1 MKQSELEALEIEELE
16 QRIASQAPGSGRLLL
31 DANKFCKFADFPLS
45 SLTLK
50 GLQRGKFV
58 TCTEIQKQT
67 LLHAL
72 SGRDILGASKTGSG
86 KTLAFLVPL
95 VEDLF
100 RMRVSRDDANT
111 VFGLVVSPTR
121 ELSAQIYEMAKVLT
135 SHHAFNIGLLV
146 GGSEFKHSSNVQ
158 LAVGTPG
165 RILQHLEQS
174 PQFDVSQLAVLV
186 FDEAD
191 RLLDMGFS
199 DQIGNILSY
208 LPPSRANNGTRQT
221 MLFSATQ
228 TRKIKDL
235 ALLSM
240 TQPEFVSCFAKTEQ
254 QAEDAPSADK
264 PLMTPKELQQQY
276 IVCDISEKL
285 SIVHE
290 FLQQHCEQRTIVF
303 FTSCKQVKFVETC
316 FRRMR
321 IGLPVYALHGK
332 QTAEK
337 RRIIYD
343 QFCDKKGGAVLF
355 ATDVASRGLD
365 FPNVDWVVQA
375 DCPEDAATYIHRVGR
390 TARYEQQGKALLL
403 LLPSEEVEFVRLLKE
418 FSNVNLTKKQAALFG
433 KSKKKQDKKAA
444 ASNKE
449 DQLPLESRL
458 QDLLVKDPELKL
470 LAQKAFKSYLRSIHF
485 QPNTLVFDL
494 KKLSFAAFAQ
504 SLGLGQTP
512 RIKFSKLS
520 GEQGRK
526 QLRSVKNQS
535 RQAMQPGSSS
545 SEGEEDDGDEPEVK
559 KTDKISKLM
568 NRQPAKL
575 PSRRDDEEEG
585 GEASEGEEAVGN
597 AEDFFTSKGA
607 PSLSS
612 GTAAATEVYVPK
624 KQVVKKPKVIRIAA
638 SGLLKGAKSS
648 LVALDDDDD
657 DEDEGK
663 VSIDQGFVQ
672 RIAAKLK
679 QEDEQVDRGE
689 NRKRVKEMHKERKK
703 LQKMDK
709 EEERGHKN
717 VAVLAGSDDDDDEG
731 SGGSGIEDGD
741 LESQALRLIQR
752 G

>member
-31 DANKFCKFADFPLS
+31 DANKFSKFADFPLS

-146 GGSEFKHSSNVQ
+146 GGSEFKHTSNVQ

-208 LPPSRANNGTRQT
+208 LPPSRADNGTRQT

-254 QAEDAPSADK
+254 STTSAGEEAVVTPSADK

-276 IVCDISEKL
+276 IVCDIAEKL

-290 FLQQHCEQRTIVF
+290 FLQQHCEQRSIVF

-343 QFCDKKGGAVLF
+343 QFCEKKGGAVLF

-365 FPNVDWVVQA
+365 FPHVDWVVQA

-403 LLPSEEVEFVRLLKE
+403 LLPSEEMEFVRLLRE
-418 FSNVNLTKKQAALFG
+418 FSNINLTKKQAALFG
-433 KSKKKQDKKAA
+433 KSKKKQQDRKAV
-444 ASNKE
+444 SKE

-470 LAQKAFKSYLRSIHF
+470 LAQKAFKSYLRSVHF

-512 RIKFSKLS
+512 RIKFSKLG

-526 QLRSVKNQS
+526 QLRSIKNQS
-535 RQAMQPGSSS
+535 RQAMQQGSSASS
-545 SEGEEDDGDEPEVK
+545 SEGEDEPEVK

-568 NRQPAKL
+568 NRQPTKL
-575 PSRRDDEEEG
+575 PGRRDEED
-585 GEASEGEEAVGN
+585 GEVSEGEEAVGN
-597 AEDFFTSKGA
+597 AEDFFTSKSA
-607 PSLSS
+607 PSSS
-612 GTAAATEVYVPK
+612 SLGVGKEEEEVYVPK

-648 LVALDDDDD
+648 LVVLDDDEEAGD
-657 DEDEGK
+657 K
-663 VSIDQGFVQ
+663 VSIDQDFVQ

-709 EEERGHKN
+709 EEREHRN
-717 VAVLAGSDDDDDEG
+717 VAVLAGSDDDDEDLSG
-731 SGGSGIEDGD
+731 SGEEDGD

-752 G
+752 S